1 MARLDCPSYTPSKQG
16 RDLVAAL
23 LFTPF
28 EMRGLTLEN
37 RIVLSPMCQYAATDG
52 NASDWHLMHLGQ
64 FACAN
69 VGLVMTE
76 ATGVEPRGRISPH
89 CLGLYSDD
97 NQAALARVV
106 RFCKEYGRSKFG
118 VQIAHAGRKS
128 STPASFLARKPIPPE
143 EGGWTPLSPSHYE
156 DPSHPRPQVMTLEDI
171 SQAQRDFVQAVKRA
185 AAIGVDLIEL
195 HFAHGYLI
203 NSFLSPLINKRE
215 DRYGGS
221 IENRMRF
228 GLEIFEQCRA
238 AFPDERPI
246 GVRISAVD
254 WVEGGWTLEDSCVLA
269 RELKARGCDYVCCS
283 SGGVSLEQKIT
294 PGPGYQVPFA
304 EAVRREGGIAT
315 MAVGQI
321 WEPQQ
326 AEDVL
331 QAGKADM
338 IALGR
343 KFMSNPHWAWT
354 AATYFQQPLPYPP
367 RYRVAHPR
375 LSSGDGEHLSE
386 SEKGS
391 RMFHGGLPLDAKS
404 WG

>member
-1 MARLDCPSYTPSKQG
+1 MS
-16 RDLVAAL
+16 AL

-69 VGLVMTE
+69 VGLIITE

-89 CLGLYSDD
+89 CLGLYSDE
-97 NQAALARVV
+97 NQAALERVV

-118 VQIAHAGRKS
+118 VQLSHAGRKS
-128 STPASFLARKPIPPE
+128 STPASFLTRRPIPPE
-143 EGGWTPLSPSHYE
+143 EGGWTPLSPSYYE
-156 DPSHPRPQVMTLEDI
+156 DKSHPAPQVMTLEDI
-171 SQAQRDFVQAVKRA
+171 AQAQRDFVQAVRRA

-215 DRYGGS
+215 DHYGGS

-246 GVRISAVD
+246 GARISAVD

-269 RELKARGCDYVCCS
+269 RELRARGCDYICCS

-294 PGPGYQVPFA
+294 PGPGYQTPFS
-304 EAVRREGGIAT
+304 EAVRREGEIAT

-343 KFMSNPHWAWT
+343 KFMSNPHWAWM

-367 RYRVAHPR
+367 RYRTAHPR
-375 LSSGDGEHLSE
+375 LASGSGEALSE
-386 SEKGS
+386 AEKGT
-391 RMFHGGLPLDAKS
+391 RMFHGGLDLSPRS

>member
-1 MARLDCPSYTPSKQG
+1 LT
-16 RDLVAAL
+16 AL
-23 LFTPF
+23 LFTPY

-37 RIVLSPMCQYAATDG
+37 RIVLSPMCQYAASEG

-69 VGLVMTE
+69 VGLIITE
-76 ATGVEPRGRISPH
+76 ATGVEPRGRISPQ
-89 CLGLYSDD
+89 CLGLYSDE

-106 RFCKEYGRSKFG
+106 RFCREYGRSKFG
-118 VQIAHAGRKS
+118 VQLAHAGRKS

-143 EGGWTPLSPSHYE
+143 EGGWTPLSPSDYE
-156 DPSHPRPQVMTLEDI
+156 DKSHPRPQVMTLADI
-171 SQAQRDFVQAVKRA
+171 AQAQRDFVQAVRRA

-203 NSFLSPLINKRE
+203 NSFLSPLINRRE
-215 DRYGGS
+215 DQYGGS
-221 IENRMRF
+221 LENRMRF
-228 GLEIFEQCRA
+228 GLEIFEQCRV

-269 RELKARGCDYVCCS
+269 RELKARGCDYICCS
-283 SGGVSLEQKIT
+283 SGGVTLDQKIT
-294 PGPGYQVPFA
+294 PGPGYQTPFA
-304 EAVRREGGIAT
+304 EAVRREGAIAT

-375 LSSGDGEHLSE
+375 LASGSGEALSE
-386 SEKGS
+386 AEKGT
-391 RMFHGGLPLDAKS
+391 RMFHGGLDLTPKS
-404 WG
+404 W

>member
-1 MARLDCPSYTPSKQG
+1 LT
-16 RDLVAAL
+16 AL
-23 LFTPF
+23 LFTPY

-37 RIVLSPMCQYAATDG
+37 RIVLSPMCQYAASEG

-69 VGLVMTE
+69 VGLIITE

-89 CLGLYSDD
+89 CLGLYSDE

-118 VQIAHAGRKS
+118 VQLAHAGRKS

-143 EGGWTPLSPSHYE
+143 EGGWTPLSPSDYE
-156 DPSHPRPQVMTLEDI
+156 DNSHPRPQVMTLADI
-171 SQAQRDFVQAVKRA
+171 AQAQRDFVQAVRRA

-203 NSFLSPLINKRE
+203 NSFLSPLINRRE
-215 DRYGGS
+215 DQYGGS
-221 IENRMRF
+221 PENRMRF

-269 RELKARGCDYVCCS
+269 RELKARGCDYICCS
-283 SGGVSLEQKIT
+283 SGGVTLDQKIT
-294 PGPGYQVPFA
+294 PGPGYQTPFA
-304 EAVRREGGIAT
+304 EAVRREGAIAT

-375 LSSGDGEHLSE
+375 LASGSGEALSE
-386 SEKGS
+386 AEKGT
-391 RMFHGGLPLDAKS
+391 RMFHGGLDLTPKS
-404 WG
+404 W